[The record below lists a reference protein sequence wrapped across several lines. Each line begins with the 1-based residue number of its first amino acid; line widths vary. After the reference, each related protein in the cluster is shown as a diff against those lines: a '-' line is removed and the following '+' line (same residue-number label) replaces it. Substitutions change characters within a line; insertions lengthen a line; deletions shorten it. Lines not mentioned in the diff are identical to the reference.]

1 MIHLIPIPDEHG
13 VAQLWVN
20 VTHLVSVMPVYRGG
34 ATGFLVDA
42 ELKIEG
48 APLQRVRLGE
58 HPDRAA
64 AEAAFG
70 RWLVLLQST
79 EA

>member
-13 VAQLWVN
+13 V
-20 VTHLVSVMPVYRGG
+20 
-34 ATGFLVDA
+34 
-42 ELKIEG
+42 
-48 APLQRVRLGE
+48 PLQRVRLGE